1 MTVQPEIAPS
11 PSLAPS
17 LSEAPSLSVA
27 PSLAEVDA
35 VVDGL
40 LAEVGGLSG
49 AQASQRLA
57 QVSRSAAKLS
67 AYRVALVAKVQSS
80 QVWREKDPNAT
91 PVSFLREELVV
102 DHHEAKADLRAA
114 ESCERFPELAQACR
128 DGRVA
133 RDKMDL
139 ILRVG
144 LRNRQRERAL
154 PRFMNIFI
162 DLAASAPTSQ
172 LRKALELWADQIDPV
187 TTARDEDDAHYR
199 RELHV
204 VQLADGVKLD
214 GFFGK
219 TQGMQVMAALNGA
232 LAKQWRDQ
240 QRGKGSGGQGEGEG
254 EGEGGAGGGE
264 VPVAERVAG
273 STARQRADA
282 FIDAIIKPVLAHKLL
297 PTAGG
302 APATVCVTVPLTRL
316 QHPEQRVAAG
326 QVAASMGEGT
336 LRLGSASI
344 RATNGPGE
352 ALISALAAEELSCDA
367 NVQRI
372 LMSPAGK
379 PLDIG
384 RKTRVIPEQIRTAL
398 ILRDGGC
405 IYPNCDKPPA
415 WTHAHHIQHWSRG
428 GPTSLTNLALLCSLH
443 HHKIHAD
450 HIPITI
456 DADGTPHIHL
466 DHHFR
471 QQN

>member
-1 MTVQPEIAPS
+1 MKDLYSPASIVPS
-11 PSLAPS
+11 PS
-17 LSEAPSLSVA
+17 V
-27 PSLAEVDA
+27 SLAEVDA

-128 DGRVA
+128 DGRVD

-162 DLAASAPTSQ
+162 DLAATAPMSQ
-172 LRKALELWADQIDPV
+172 LRRALELWADQIDPV
-187 TTARDEDDAHYR
+187 TTARDEDDAHHR

-204 VQLADGVKLD
+204 VQRGDGVKVD

-219 TQGMQVMAALNGA
+219 TQGMQLMAALNGA
-232 LAKQWRDQ
+232 LDKQWRDTHNTA
-240 QRGKGSGGQGEGEG
+240 GSRAG
-254 EGEGGAGGGE
+254 GGARGGARGGGE
-264 VPVAERVAG
+264 VPVAERVAA
-273 STARQRADA
+273 STAAQRADA
-282 FIDAIIKPVLAHKLL
+282 FIDAIIMPVLAHKLL

-428 GPTSLTNLALLCSLH
+428 GPTSLDNLALLCSTH
-443 HHKIHAD
+443 HHKIHTD
-450 HIPITI
+450 NIPITI
-456 DADGTPHIHL
+456 DTNGKPRVDIEHPLKHRT
-466 DHHFR
+466 
-471 QQN
+471 

>member
-1 MTVQPEIAPS
+1 
-11 PSLAPS
+11 
-17 LSEAPSLSVA
+17 
-27 PSLAEVDA
+27 
-35 VVDGL
+35 
-40 LAEVGGLSG
+40 
-49 AQASQRLA
+49 
-57 QVSRSAAKLS
+57 
-67 AYRVALVAKVQSS
+67 
-80 QVWREKDPNAT
+80 
-91 PVSFLREELVV
+91 
-102 DHHEAKADLRAA
+102 
-114 ESCERFPELAQACR
+114 
-128 DGRVA
+128 
-133 RDKMDL
+133 
-139 ILRVG
+139 
-144 LRNRQRERAL
+144 
-154 PRFMNIFI
+154 
-162 DLAASAPTSQ
+162 
-172 LRKALELWADQIDPV
+172 
-187 TTARDEDDAHYR
+187 
-199 RELHV
+199 
-204 VQLADGVKLD
+204 
-214 GFFGK
+214 
-219 TQGMQVMAALNGA
+219 
-232 LAKQWRDQ
+232 
-240 QRGKGSGGQGEGEG
+240 
-254 EGEGGAGGGE
+254 
-264 VPVAERVAG
+264 VAERVAG

-372 LMSPAGK
+372 LMSPPGK